1 METTLDWTKTNDV
14 REWTWW
20 TQWNMNESA
29 WNWDKW
35 WKMTKRIGKY
45 ASCMCSFS
53 TGSSW
58 HLPYLMLCFVRTFRW
73 IQFVQDLSSLE
84 ILRQNAFGPSL
95 CAPTSRLFVRL
106 QYYMAKQLV
115 KQYSG
120 PLSKCE
126 DHLVV
131 AVFRV
136 NKKTEHQHVQNR
148 PSKCYFTHL
157 CKYNIDWAHI
167 AAPFFFPPRFYKNA
181 CLSFACPWT
190 DLDFQ
195 PPPRIIPL
203 LGVICAIYMYPLS
216 WFQTTCPRRF
226 YRGFSGRCIILFRM
240 PSFRYLIN
248 SNNIL

>member
-1 METTLDWTKTNDV
+1 MHLVCVRSLLANLDIFHIWCC
-14 REWTWW
+14 
-20 TQWNMNESA
+20 A
-29 WNWDKW
+29 LL
-35 WKMTKRIGKY
+35 G
-45 ASCMCSFS
+45 
-53 TGSSW
+53 
-58 HLPYLMLCFVRTFRW
+58 HLGEY
-73 IQFVQDLSSLE
+73 
-84 ILRQNAFGPSL
+84 SL
-95 CAPTSRLFVRL
+95 CKTWVHLKSFVKTL
-106 QYYMAKQLV
+106 SGLHCVHQLRV
-115 KQYSG
+115 CLCVFNITWQNSLSNSIVG

-195 PPPRIIPL
+195 LPPRIIPL